1 MKILVASSGVGRSP
15 QERAY
20 SFVFDE
26 VVRLARRGLKVSVAR
41 FKLEGNAK
49 VYGVSFYDTRR
60 SQMLTLPLLLNRL
73 AHYPVGTVLRSPFSL
88 FSELLYSGHIENLI
102 RKLEPD
108 LLHAHFAYMEG
119 WSTLLAKLSIS
130 RKVPFVVTLH
140 GYDVNVL
147 PEYRYGIRMRR
158 GFDALVKKVL
168 RLADCVIAVS
178 RDIAV
183 TAKELGARNVVYV
196 PNGVDTRIFNYVIT
210 QKEREAIERLKSSWA
225 AEDADLVVGFFRH
238 LRAYYGVHYI
248 LLAAKALSA
257 LTKKKV
263 KFVLGGD
270 SNPKYAQLLFKYVE
284 RGDLKSRVFYA
295 GIMPRNVMPVVYK
308 ACDVVVNTSLTDGMP
323 PSMLEAMAS
332 GKPLVSFAVGGNK
345 DIIIHGFNGFLV
357 APKNYKDLA
366 SKLAYLANNP
376 SEIKRLGSNSRKLAL
391 EKFDIEKRIDKIIKV
406 YDDLMKK

>member
-1 MKILVASSGVGRSP
+1 VLVVSAAVGRSP
-15 QERAY
+15 QEIAY

-26 VVRLARRGLKVSVAR
+26 VVRLARRDLKVSVAR
-41 FKLEGNAK
+41 FRFEGDAR

-73 AHYPVGTVLRSPFSL
+73 AHYPVGTVLRSPFSS
-88 FSELLYSGHIENLI
+88 FSELLYSSHIENLI

-108 LLHAHFAYMEG
+108 ILHAHFAYLEG

-147 PEYRYGIRMRR
+147 PEYRYGIRLRR

-168 RLADCVIAVS
+168 RLTDCVIAVS
-178 RDIAV
+178 RDIAA
-183 TAKELGARNVVYV
+183 TAKELGAKNVVYV
-196 PNGVDTRIFNYVIT
+196 PNGVDTRIFNDTIT
-210 QKEREAIERLKSSWA
+210 QRERDVIERLRSLWG

-248 LLAAKALSA
+248 LLAAEALSTF
-257 LTKKKV
+257 TKKKV

-270 SNPKYAQLLFKYVE
+270 SDPKYVRLLFKYIE
-284 RGDLKSRVFYA
+284 RGSLKDKIIYA
-295 GIMPRNVMPVVYK
+295 GIIPRDSMPIVYK

-323 PSMLEAMAS
+323 PSMLEGMAS
-332 GKPLVSFAVGGNK
+332 GKPLVSFAIGGNK
-345 DIIIHGFNGFLV
+345 DIIVHSFNGFLV
-357 APKNYKDLA
+357 APKISARQGLNICAMLVEGVVEG
-366 SKLAYLANNP
+366 AYLHLRDMQISPTLVAN
-376 SEIKRLGSNSRKLAL
+376 
-391 EKFDIEKRIDKIIKV
+391 
-406 YDDLMKK
+406 